1 MLLSMLEENQRESFL
16 VMAKKCIDSD
26 EIVDM
31 NEAQLFGA
39 MREEMG
45 LEAGVFNFEE
55 TVEIQEIVSAFHT
68 RRSKVVVMLELLKI
82 CLSDG
87 DYSFD
92 ERDFVRRVSDAMELS
107 TNDLFVM
114 RSWVEKKIKLDSKLN
129 KFLEE

>member
-1 MLLSMLEENQRESFL
+1 
-16 VMAKKCIDSD
+16 
-26 EIVDM
+26 
-31 NEAQLFGA
+31 
-39 MREEMG
+39 
-45 LEAGVFNFEE
+45 
-55 TVEIQEIVSAFHT
+55 
-68 RRSKVVVMLELLKI
+68 VVVMLELLKI